1 MKNRKKL
8 KIKHGK
14 TEKVINGKNNA
25 RRICKDPEEPR
36 RNKRIKKDQGPRR
49 TKKDPKEPIRI
60 QKDPVRHRMAQ

>member
-14 TEKVINGKNNA
+14 TEKVKNGKNNA

-36 RNKRIKKDQGPRR
+36 RNKRIQKDQGPRR
-49 TKKDPKEPIRI
+49 TKKDQVVPRRT
-60 QKDPVRHRMAQ
+60 QKNP